1 MDKYG
6 YSGIDIVVL
15 IYGNSWYGGPDKYG
29 YSGIVFDAH
38 LQFSLLIDDWRENL
52 IFVVNKSS
60 SRHADNRKKR
70 FSWFLM
76 KG

>member
-6 YSGIDIVVL
+6 YSDIDIVVL
-15 IYGNSWYGGPDKYG
+15 IYCYRWYSGPDKYG

-38 LQFSLLIDDWRENL
+38 LQFSLLIDDWHENL
-52 IFVVNKSS
+52 IFFVNKSS

-70 FSWFLM
+70 FSSFLM

>member
-15 IYGNSWYGGPDKYG
+15 IYGNSWYSGPDKYG

-38 LQFSLLIDDWRENL
+38 LQFSLLIDD
-52 IFVVNKSS
+52 
-60 SRHADNRKKR
+60 
-70 FSWFLM
+70 
-76 KG
+76 